1 MHDLK
6 FQPGAVEGGTGSL
19 GEPRGGT
26 CDDLNEVWHGF
37 HGKRKHQEAG
47 AWVSVL
53 GGSGASFAAEPC
65 VRVSS

>member
-1 MHDLK
+1 M
-6 FQPGAVEGGTGSL
+6 

-26 CDDLNEVWHGF
+26 RDDLNEVWHGF